1 MRPDLLID
9 HKRRCT
15 CEWQEIICTGEL
27 ADKMYLIARGEVEIL
42 QEVSAGVAGGDALI
56 SGVEM
61 DLGDCQDGDVF
72 DSCVPDL
79 SSSPTGMTSVMLLG
93 DVLPPLDRPSS
104 GSGSSWSGQ
113 PPSTSSCSTALPR
126 QQRLLAV
133 KGPGDSLGLPSKVT
147 ANLKE
152 PSRGDFQ
159 WQVAVRARGA
169 VTLFMAK
176 ASDLAKLVEAH
187 PEMEQAVKQIVTQQ
201 ETDMMVAEAMRQLQL
216 FNDFQNQ
223 HRFTAGVAVVG

>member
-1 MRPDLLID
+1 
-9 HKRRCT
+9 
-15 CEWQEIICTGEL
+15 
-27 ADKMYLIARGEVEIL
+27 
-42 QEVSAGVAGGDALI
+42 
-56 SGVEM
+56 
-61 DLGDCQDGDVF
+61 
-72 DSCVPDL
+72 
-79 SSSPTGMTSVMLLG
+79 MLLG
-93 DVLPPLDRPSS
+93 DVLPPLDRPPS

-113 PPSTSSCSTALPR
+113 PPSTSSCSSALPR

-152 PSRGDFQ
+152 FSRGDFQ

-176 ASDLAKLVEAH
+176 VSDLAKLVEAH

-216 FNDFQNQ
+216 FNDFQSQ
-223 HRFTAGVAVVG
+223 HRGFTAGVAVVG